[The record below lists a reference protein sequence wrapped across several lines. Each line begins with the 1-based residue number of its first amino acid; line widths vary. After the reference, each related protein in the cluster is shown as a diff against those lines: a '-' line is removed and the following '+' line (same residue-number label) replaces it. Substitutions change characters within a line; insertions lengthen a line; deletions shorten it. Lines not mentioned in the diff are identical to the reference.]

1 MLNQKGDHVQRPE
14 SAARPLLSI
23 RAMAFAQKVAA
34 EYQALETGYRNGRYK
49 FIGSALTSYRK
60 FLKDTAGYRELLG
73 HDNIAELR
81 EKPDLKTTSRLVL
94 YYLTGA
100 RKEPERN
107 AAGKL
112 TRVVDYLHQQAIG
125 GDADA
130 AEHIQ
135 NAGGIDAILKKARG
149 REAPKVTKGE
159 VDATQQGDDRDFDRG
174 EELDE
179 TRTGTSASEHGTDE
193 IFDADKDLSIRVTD
207 EARAQVLG
215 PDLPMDELFYLEC
228 KKVGS
233 VGRDGIRIVGRLVD
247 PESA

>member
-1 MLNQKGDHVQRPE
+1 MLSPKRDLVPRPE

-60 FLKDTAGYRELLG
+60 FLKDPVGYKELLG
-73 HDNIAELR
+73 QDNIAGLR
-81 EKPDLKTTSRLVL
+81 EKPDLKKTSRLVL

-100 RKEPERN
+100 RNEPERN

-112 TRVVDYLHQQAIG
+112 ARIVDYLHKERVDNAAA
-125 GDADA
+125 AD
-130 AEHIQ
+130 HVRSV
-135 NAGGIDAILKKARG
+135 GGIAAIRKKVRG
-149 REAPKVTKGE
+149 RETPKVTKGE

-233 VGRDGIRIVGRLVD
+233 VGRDGIRIVGRLVAL
-247 PESA
+247 SQ